1 MRWSGENFLTISAWW
16 AECRGSSSR
25 RSPQPTIFLQEPR
38 TEETGKIQARV
49 NLDVFHRPDPEP
61 RGKFRA
67 VMGAPSQCSS
77 HSSSDDEEG
86 GADVLVRLGGALA
99 RANRND
105 EAATALHKAL
115 SIMGRGSDEAFKAR
129 ENFMVVVNRSAIPSH
144 ISTIRVEIV
153 CFWRSNH
160 SSHSKHSAD
169 FPHCPSAGFP
179 IALSERLPA
188 HRMAN
193 AVRTRRPI
201 KLVTIFSPAPSHH
214 PHRSLFQPLH
224 GFRALHDSAMLAE
237 LQAAV
242 EAGRHNALCSL

>member
-1 MRWSGENFLTISAWW
+1 MLVGRPVKCAEWRHRPVLKSLEPMRMRWSGENFLTISAWW

-38 TEETGKIQARV
+38 TR
-49 NLDVFHRPDPEP
+49 
-61 RGKFRA
+61 KFRP
-67 VMGAPSQCSS
+67 APKPRLSS
-77 HSSSDDEEG
+77 TRPRHWEVFALRMSGECSSDDEEG

-153 CFWRSNH
+153 
-160 SSHSKHSAD
+160 
-169 FPHCPSAGFP
+169 
-179 IALSERLPA
+179 
-188 HRMAN
+188 
-193 AVRTRRPI
+193 
-201 KLVTIFSPAPSHH
+201 
-214 PHRSLFQPLH
+214 
-224 GFRALHDSAMLAE
+224 
-237 LQAAV
+237 
-242 EAGRHNALCSL
+242 